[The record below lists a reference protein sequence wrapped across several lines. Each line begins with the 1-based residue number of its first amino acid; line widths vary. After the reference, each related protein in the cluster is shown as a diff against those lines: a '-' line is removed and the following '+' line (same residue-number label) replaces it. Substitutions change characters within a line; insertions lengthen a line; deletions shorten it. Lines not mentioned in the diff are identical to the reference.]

1 MNVYDSIFI
10 RNSCAITINKMVTTD
25 SENDLEVIEI
35 FHDLIAKKNTE
46 SVDKLDHLRHFTN
59 PKSDMYL

>member
-1 MNVYDSIFI
+1 
-10 RNSCAITINKMVTTD
+10 MVTTDSD